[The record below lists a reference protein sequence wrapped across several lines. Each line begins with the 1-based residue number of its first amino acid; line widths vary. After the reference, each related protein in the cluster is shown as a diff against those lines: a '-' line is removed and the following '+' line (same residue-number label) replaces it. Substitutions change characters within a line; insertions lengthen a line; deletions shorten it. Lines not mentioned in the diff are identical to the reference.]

1 MFEKIKDAAIREVMA
16 DTSLD
21 RAGRIARL
29 TKLREDARAE
39 QRMASEAPAVDDDGL
54 NSRLRDVELALEH
67 LGQDPSEE
75 EGKGAATL

>member
-1 MFEKIKDAAIREVMA
+1 MFEKIKDAAIWEVMA

>member
-75 EGKGAATL
+75 EVKGAATL